1 MVSILIS
8 FNYFSTNICFHLHIY
23 IFVKLG
29 LILSDSFVAF
39 FSLYNLHL
47 HFNGCMIHLNVVSQM
62 LTDGL
67 VVLSFLTNM
76 GIISCFRKRGHL
88 GHLKLENIRDAKAGV
103 DTNITLRKLLHSG
116 HTGKQTNTEILG

>member
-39 FSLYNLHL
+39 FSLYNLRL

-76 GIISCFRKRGHL
+76 GDYFLLQEKRSSRSPLEGCIISA
-88 GHLKLENIRDAKAGV
+88 N
-103 DTNITLRKLLHSG
+103 
-116 HTGKQTNTEILG
+116 